1 MKQKASA
8 TLLEFVENNLDELM
22 KIDKMKAQIELPTDN
37 AVLAGSIDAILE
49 DSEDSAVWMCR
60 TSQEVVTPEEI
71 EFQLGLYALFI
82 KLAQGYIPRTF
93 LWTWAMPQWRSFL
106 QTRKK

>member
-37 AVLAGSIDAILE
+37 AVLAGSIDAILKIVKIQRCGCVE
-49 DSEDSAVWMCR
+49 
-60 TSQEVVTPEEI
+60 
-71 EFQLGLYALFI
+71 LL
-82 KLAQGYIPRTF
+82 
-93 LWTWAMPQWRSFL
+93 
-106 QTRKK
+106 RKW